1 MHYPWNWS
9 IYWQESPDGVHTYM
23 DTLLA
28 GLQWTVATAVSAWI
42 MALIIGTVVGTVRT
56 MPNKWLARL
65 ANTYIELFRNIP
77 LIVQMFL
84 WYFVMPELVPASV
97 GSWLK
102 ALPNASFIT
111 AFLALGFF
119 TSARVAIQVATG
131 INALPRGQKMAGTAL
146 GLTLL
151 QTYRYVLLP
160 MSFRIIIPALTNEFA
175 AIIKNSSV
183 ALTIGLVELTAAAY
197 SMREFTF
204 QTFESLTAATIIYIL
219 VSAVALLLARW
230 LESKTAVPG
239 FIAAG
244 SSGAGGH

>member
-1 MHYPWNWS
+1 MHYPWNWN

-28 GLQWTVATAVSAWI
+28 GLQWTIATSVSAWI
-42 MALIIGTVVGTVRT
+42 MALIIGTVIGTVRT
-56 MPNKWLARL
+56 MPNKWLVLLSNA
-65 ANTYIELFRNIP
+65 YIELFRNIP

-84 WYFVMPELVPASV
+84 WYFVMPELVPESL
-97 GSWLK
+97 GNWLK

-119 TSARVAIQVATG
+119 TAARVAIQVSTG
-131 INALPRGQKMAGTAL
+131 IEALPRGQRMAGTAL
-146 GLTLL
+146 GLTLP

-204 QTFESLTAATIIYIL
+204 QTFESLTAATLIYIL
-219 VSAVALLLARW
+219 VSGFALFLAHWMERR
-230 LESKTAVPG
+230 TAIPG
-239 FIAAG
+239 FTAA
-244 SSGAGGH
+244 SSNAGGK

>member
-1 MHYPWNWS
+1 MHYPWNWT
-9 IYWQESPDGVHTYM
+9 IYWEQSPDGVHTYM

-42 MALIIGTVVGTVRT
+42 MALVIGTVVGTVRT
-56 MPNKWLARL
+56 MPNKWLVRL
-65 ANTYIELFRNIP
+65 SNAYIEIFRNIP

-102 ALPNASFIT
+102 AMPNASFIT

-119 TSARVAIQVATG
+119 TSARVAIQVSTG
-131 INALPRGQKMAGTAL
+131 IHALPSGQRMAGTAL
-146 GLTLL
+146 GLTLP

-204 QTFESLTAATIIYIL
+204 QTFESLTAATIIYIF
-219 VSAVALLLARW
+219 VSAIALLLARW

-239 FIAAG
+239 FIAA
-244 SSGAGGH
+244 SSNAGGH

>member
-9 IYWQESPDGVHTYM
+9 IYWDLSPDGVHTYM

-28 GLQWTVATAVSAWI
+28 GLQWTIATALSAWI
-42 MALIIGTVVGTVRT
+42 MALIIGTVIGTVRT
-56 MPNKWLARL
+56 MPNKWLVRL
-65 ANTYIELFRNIP
+65 SNAYIGLFRNIP

-84 WYFVMPELVPASV
+84 WYFVMPELVPEAL
-97 GSWLK
+97 GNWLK
-102 ALPNASFIT
+102 GLPNASFVT

-119 TSARVAIQVATG
+119 TSARVAIQVSTG
-131 INALPRGQKMAGTAL
+131 IDALPRGQRMAGTAL
-146 GLTLL
+146 GLTLP

-204 QTFESLTAATIIYIL
+204 QTFESLTAATIIYIA
-219 VSAVALLLARW
+219 VSALALFLAHW
-230 LESKTAVPG
+230 LEKKTAVPG
-239 FIAAG
+239 FIAA
-244 SSGAGGH
+244 SSTDTGGH